1 MYLTAAAAALGLALY
16 LSSFG
21 PLFTAGGDFFT
32 PTLLDLGVVAA
43 LLAALI
49 AGVGLLPKQKATPAL
64 VAVLSVLGFL
74 LVILIVLTVPDGV
87 TIDWGLYLIIAF
99 GVLQAIVAVT
109 ALLFDAGVITQQA
122 PKPRYEQQ
130 YGQYGGPGAST
141 TGSCGIKAR
150 RHSSRA
156 RSTSSVRDIRRSTA
170 AATRVAGRRLADSP
184 AEIRA
189 GLRRRPPVSRPTA
202 SRRPARRQPLRCRCS
217 RNRRHRRSPAPRRRN
232 LSRACVNFA
241 RVSVRGSGPTV
252 QNPPHGGAPGQS
264 GTRQARELL
273 RVAFGPS
280 IVALVVIAA
289 VVLLQLLIA
298 NSDTTGA
305 LGAIASMWLGVHQVP
320 VSIGGR
326 ELGVMPL
333 LPVLAMVWG
342 TARTTA
348 AATSLPRRACD
359 IG

>member
-1 MYLTAAAAALGLALY
+1 MTYPPGSPGYPPAQQPTTQFAAPTQQFGKVPDAGPAAAEGPSKLPVYLTAAAAALGLALY

-130 YGQYGGPGAST
+130 YGQYGGPGQYYGQPRHQGAPPQQQGPQHQQRPGYPSQYGGGYPGGGPST
-141 TGSCGIKAR
+141 GGFSGGDR
-150 RHSSRA
+150 
-156 RSTSSVRDIRRSTA
+156 
-170 AATRVAGRRLADSP
+170 
-184 AEIRA
+184 RA

-202 SRRPARRQPLRCRCS
+202 SRRPVRRQPLRCRCS

-241 RVSVRGSGPTV
+241 RVSVRGERP
-252 QNPPHGGAPGQS
+252 N
-264 GTRQARELL
+264 
-273 RVAFGPS
+273 
-280 IVALVVIAA
+280 
-289 VVLLQLLIA
+289 
-298 NSDTTGA
+298 
-305 LGAIASMWLGVHQVP
+305 
-320 VSIGGR
+320 
-326 ELGVMPL
+326 
-333 LPVLAMVWG
+333 
-342 TARTTA
+342 
-348 AATSLPRRACD
+348 
-359 IG
+359 